1 MDADVTPHY
10 LSSVWTHLTRTPM
23 VRGSGCWLTDAND
36 ERWLDLTSGIGVLNT
51 GHCHPKVV
59 SAVRQ
64 QLDQLVF
71 SQINCGVPLVTAALA
86 ERLHAITPASINRFF
101 FANSGA
107 EATEAA
113 IKLAKHATG
122 RPNVIVL
129 QGSFH
134 GRTHLTMAMTTSK
147 KVYRQGYQPLPAG
160 VFVTPFPDPRLFD
173 GDEDRAVAWATCQFS
188 DLLAAQSAPSETAA
202 FIVEPV
208 LGEGGYKRV
217 PTAFLR
223 AVREICRAH
232 GILFIADEV
241 QSGFGRTGTF
251 FCFEQADI
259 DPDVIVMAKGL
270 GSGMPISAVGASNN
284 LMEHWIPGTH
294 GGTYGGGNA
303 LAMASARATI
313 DVIEEERLCDR
324 AQQLGA
330 YLVSALQHRL
340 GGRPGVA
347 EVRGLGLMV
356 AIECEPAEGLTAT
369 AIASSLQQALLKAR
383 ILVLTCGTY
392 GHVLRLIPPL
402 VVTQEELDL
411 ALDVLVHALASIH

>member
-23 VRGSGCWLTDAND
+23 VHGSGCWLTDVHG

-59 SAVRQ
+59 AAIRDQ
-64 QLDQLVF
+64 ANQLVF
-71 SQINCGVPLVTAALA
+71 SQINCGVPLVTSALS
-86 ERLHAITPASINRFF
+86 ERLHEITPASINRFF
-101 FANSGA
+101 LANSGA

-122 RPNVIVL
+122 RPNVVVL

-134 GRTHLTMAMTTSK
+134 GRTHLAMAMTTSK

-160 VFVTPFPDPRLFD
+160 IFVTPFPDPRLFE
-173 GDEDRAVAWATCQFS
+173 GDEDRAVGWATCQFS
-188 DLLAAQSAPSETAA
+188 DLLASQTDPSETAA

-223 AVREICRAH
+223 AVREICRTH

-241 QSGFGRTGTF
+241 QSGFGRTGTL

-270 GSGMPISAVGASNN
+270 GSGMPISAVGASDD
-284 LMEHWIPGTH
+284 LMQRWIPGTH

-313 DVIEEERLCDR
+313 DVIVEEHLCDR
-324 AQQLGA
+324 ARQMGA
-330 YLVSALQHRL
+330 YLVSALQHRT
-340 GGRPGVA
+340 GEHPGVA

-356 AIECEPAEGLTAT
+356 AIEFEAANGMTAT
-369 AIASSLQQALLKAR
+369 AKAAAVQQALLQAR

-402 VVTQEELDL
+402 IVTQEELDL
-411 ALDVLVHALASIH
+411 ALEVIVHALESIH